1 MCRSRSRKT
10 KLILQK
16 RLPYKS
22 IWLKR
27 WRANVNLQFVFHMR
41 LWPVIF
47 VSSMRDQWHFKNV
60 ICVTKNLAFTWP
72 VVTRPI
78 FPAVRK
84 VEVSLA
90 SHAGVFRGARFWDE
104 KRAPLKTPAWE
115 AKVSLKAVKYIYKKP
130 KQRACKSHTY
140 SYPLWTVSCVWV
152 IKSNFLKLWKIMLF
166 SILQMSSVFK
176 TFSRYGCLIVAQIK
190 SICDCLCPARLT
202 RIMKV
207 SLKNVKHRRSIFV
220 VSQ

>member
-1 MCRSRSRKT
+1 
-10 KLILQK
+10 
-16 RLPYKS
+16 
-22 IWLKR
+22 
-27 WRANVNLQFVFHMR
+27 MR

-60 ICVTKNLAFTWP
+60 ICVTKILAFTWP
-72 VVTRPI
+72 VETRPI
-78 FPAVRK
+78 FPALRK

-90 SHAGVFRGARFWDE
+90 SHAGVFRRAHFWDE

-115 AKVSLKAVKYIYKKP
+115 AKVSLNAIKYIKKNLNKRLANHIP
-130 KQRACKSHTY
+130 IVTLS
-140 SYPLWTVSCVWV
+140 VWV

-166 SILQMSSVFK
+166 SFLQMSSVFK
-176 TFSRYGCLIVAQIK
+176 TFSRHGCLIVAQIK
-190 SICDCLCPARLT
+190 SICDCLYPARLT

>member
-16 RLPYKS
+16 RLLYKS

-41 LWPVIF
+41 LWPVSF

-72 VVTRPI
+72 VVTWPI
-78 FPAVRK
+78 FPALRK
-84 VEVSLA
+84 VEVSL
-90 SHAGVFRGARFWDE
+90 
-104 KRAPLKTPAWE
+104 
-115 AKVSLKAVKYIYKKP
+115 KAIKYIKTKP
-130 KQRACKSHTY
+130 KQTACKSHTY
-140 SYPLWTVSCVWV
+140 SYSLWRVSCVWV
-152 IKSNFLKLWKIMLF
+152 IIKSNFLKLWKIMLF

-176 TFSRYGCLIVAQIK
+176 TFSRHGCLIVAQIK